1 MIVFYC
7 KKCGK
12 VIFGCVDDVD
22 CILDAKGEIRAMQR
36 RGFKMDRIDTS
47 KNKEPV
53 EWCGCRL

>member
-22 CILDAKGEIRAMQR
+22 AILDAKAEIRSFQR
-36 RGFKMDRIDTS
+36 RGFKMDRT
-47 KNKEPV
+47 KGKV
-53 EWCGCRL
+53 EWCQCKHGKQ